1 MKKALKIIKNV
12 AVWSVVAIAVIMMIF
27 TIMTATVA
35 NPNGGWVLGHKMY
48 IVLSDSMKK
57 TDFDAGSLI
66 VIDDTPFFELK
77 EGDVITFRSP
87 SPENEGE
94 IITHKIRKMTI
105 TENGD
110 PAVVTYGT
118 TKGVN
123 DTSPVDEFHYIGKYQ
138 WNIPFVGYIMSFLKS
153 TPGYFVCIFIPFALL
168 IVYQGL
174 NCIKLFRRYKAEQMA
189 ELQAERDMIAE
200 ERQKN
205 EDMLNELKALKEQ
218 LAAQAEGTTTAET
231 EVPSTETPLAA
242 SEGAAEEAKNTDE

>member
-1 MKKALKIIKNV
+1 MKKTLKIIKNV

-94 IITHKIRKMTI
+94 IITHKIRKMTV

-218 LAAQAEGTTTAET
+218 LAAQTEGTTTAET

>member
-12 AVWSVVAIAVIMMIF
+12 AVWGVVAIAVIMMIF

-77 EGDVITFRSP
+77 EGDVVTFRSP

-94 IITHKIRKMTI
+94 IITHKIRKMTV

-218 LAAQAEGTTTAET
+218 LAAQTEGTTTAET

-242 SEGAAEEAKNTDE
+242 SEDTAEEAKYTDE

>member
-12 AVWSVVAIAVIMMIF
+12 AVWGVVAIAVIMMIF
-27 TIMTATVA
+27 TIMTATIA

-94 IITHKIRKMTI
+94 IITHKIRKMTV

-218 LAAQAEGTTTAET
+218 LAAQTEGTTTAET
-231 EVPSTETPLAA
+231 EAPSTETPLAA
-242 SEGAAEEAKNTDE
+242 SEDTAEEAKNTDE

>member
-1 MKKALKIIKNV
+1 
-12 AVWSVVAIAVIMMIF
+12 
-27 TIMTATVA
+27 
-35 NPNGGWVLGHKMY
+35 
-48 IVLSDSMKK
+48 
-57 TDFDAGSLI
+57 
-66 VIDDTPFFELK
+66 
-77 EGDVITFRSP
+77 
-87 SPENEGE
+87 
-94 IITHKIRKMTI
+94 MTI

-218 LAAQAEGTTTAET
+218 LAAQTEGTTTAET

-242 SEGAAEEAKNTDE
+242 SEDTAEEAKYTDE

>member
-1 MKKALKIIKNV
+1 MTGGTL
-12 AVWSVVAIAVIMMIF
+12 VVAIAVIMMIF

-66 VIDDTPFFELK
+66 VIDDTPFFELE

-94 IITHKIRKMTI
+94 IVTHKIRKMTV

-118 TKGVN
+118 TKDKD
-123 DTSPVDEFHYIGKYQ
+123 DTSPVDEFHYTGKYQ
-138 WNIPFVGYIMSFLKS
+138 WSIPWVGHVMSFLKS

-168 IVYQGL
+168 IIYQGL

-218 LAAQAEGTTTAET
+218 LAAQTEGTTTVET
-231 EVPSTETPLAA
+231 EIPSSEALVNEPEDAAQVTE
-242 SEGAAEEAKNTDE
+242 KTDE